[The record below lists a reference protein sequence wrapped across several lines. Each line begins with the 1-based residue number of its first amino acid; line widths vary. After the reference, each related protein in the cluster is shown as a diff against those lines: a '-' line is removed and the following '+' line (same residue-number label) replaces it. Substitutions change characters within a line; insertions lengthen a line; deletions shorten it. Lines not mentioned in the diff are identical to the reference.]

1 MVLVVVEVVVVVV
14 VVVAQEYE
22 WIDEYWAFSRI
33 VLSSTVSNVF
43 LLFSSVGL
51 FLANKL
57 TNKQ

>member
-43 LLFSSVGL
+43 LLFSSVDL
-51 FLANKL
+51 FQQ
-57 TNKQ
+57 TN